1 MPLDVVEA
9 NVILEAL
16 EGGTPKERAEAP
28 RSAMSLA
35 ERDALKERFRPLVLE
50 IVDAALERHRRS
62 QGR

>member
-16 EGGTPKERAEAP
+16 ESGPPAERAEAP
-28 RSAMSLA
+28 RAPMSLA
-35 ERDALKERFRPLVLE
+35 ERHALKERLRPLVLE
-50 IVDAALERHRRS
+50 ILDEALERHRRS